1 MPFIGPVTRYDVR
14 IKVKVPTASKRSA
27 TPSRDETEYERRER
41 KRNWRKYGN
50 IKLHR
55 IGSRCQFSLVPLEF
69 VINQANRD
77 DSFKSQL
84 ATCKIEDL
92 RDDDES
98 DYTPYDDYSSD
109 THYDSEPSNYDYDNP
124 SSNSNGDPSSDYY
137 NNYKDQR

>member
-1 MPFIGPVTRYDVR
+1 MTRYDVR
-14 IKVKVPTASKRSA
+14 IKVKVPKATKRSA

-41 KRNWRKYGN
+41 KRNWRKSGN

-92 RDDDES
+92 QADDES
-98 DYTPYDDYSSD
+98 DYEPYGSDYGETD
-109 THYDSEPSNYDYDNP
+109 YDSEPSDYDYP

-137 NNYKDQR
+137 NNYKDQTKK